1 MEVTGRIKKVGE
13 TQTFGSNGFRKREL
27 VLTTE
32 DQYPQVLAIEFV
44 QDKVDILNNFKEGQ
58 DVKIGINLRGRE
70 WVNNEGKTVYF
81 NTIQGW
87 RIEATQTAQIDPP
100 ATTEDEPND
109 DFDLPF

>member
-44 QDKVDILNNFKEGQ
+44 QDKCDILNNFKEGQ

-70 WVNNEGKTVYF
+70 WVNKEGKTVYF

-87 RIEATQTAQIDPP
+87 RIEATQTEQTAPP
-100 ATTEDEPND
+100 AITEDEPND